1 MDGVYFFVAG
11 LMVNLVVLFFTSG
24 TGNFFCRSFYDLCI
38 HFIINFMIFLPRS
51 TKKKDNSE

>member
-1 MDGVYFFVAG
+1 MNGVYFFIAG

-38 HFIINFMIFLPRS
+38 HFINFMIFLPRS
-51 TKKKDNSE
+51 TKKEDNSE